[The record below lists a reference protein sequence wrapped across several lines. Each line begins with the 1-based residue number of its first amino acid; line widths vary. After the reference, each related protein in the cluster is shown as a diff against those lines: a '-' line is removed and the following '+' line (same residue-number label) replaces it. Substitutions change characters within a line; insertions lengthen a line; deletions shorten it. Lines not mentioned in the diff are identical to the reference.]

1 PIPLFIASGASDTV
15 VNNKAQY
22 SFAKRHA
29 HATIESFEDA
39 KHELLFERDE
49 IRKPLLANFY
59 QFCESVTS

>member
-1 PIPLFIASGASDTV
+1 V

-29 HATIESFEDA
+29 HAKIESFEDA

-49 IRKPLLANFY
+49 IRKPLLTNFY